1 MSIKFYNEMGETDH
15 LVKGNWREIVRVMKK
30 VVLLLGVVIFAQNVA
45 AQDTKIGILNAI
57 QALFNSDAARV
68 VQEELEQEFAQ
79 DEQRATELT
88 EELTALQEQYQ
99 QNEAVMSED
108 EVRRMNSDAQDLQVQ
123 LQLIQ
128 ERVQTALQE
137 KNQEF
142 VQSMQEELTQ
152 AVTDVV
158 AEGGFDLILN
168 TESAPYFAPVLDITA
183 RVTAK
188 LNQNSQVINDSLKL
202 GMNNDEGYDY
212 KKDFEERF
220 KPRFRNPV
228 TTGWQLIDDI
238 CKGGLGQ
245 KELGVVI
252 APTGA
257 GKSMA
262 LVHLGTQALKEG
274 KEPSLDELLREQT
287 EVEMRI
293 PALLPDDYIPD
304 VNTRLSMYKRIAS
317 VTSSDELSELKV
329 ELIGIV

>member
-1 MSIKFYNEMGETDH
+1 MGETDH

-30 VVLLLGVVIFAQNVA
+30 VILLLGVVIFAQNVA

-188 LNQNSQVINDSLKL
+188 LNQNSQVINDS
-202 GMNNDEGYDY
+202 
-212 KKDFEERF
+212 
-220 KPRFRNPV
+220 
-228 TTGWQLIDDI
+228 
-238 CKGGLGQ
+238 
-245 KELGVVI
+245 
-252 APTGA
+252 
-257 GKSMA
+257 
-262 LVHLGTQALKEG
+262 
-274 KEPSLDELLREQT
+274 EQ
-287 EVEMRI
+287 
-293 PALLPDDYIPD
+293 
-304 VNTRLSMYKRIAS
+304 
-317 VTSSDELSELKV
+317 
-329 ELIGIV
+329 

>member
-1 MSIKFYNEMGETDH
+1 MGETDH

-188 LNQNSQVINDSLKL
+188 LNQNSQVVNGS
-202 GMNNDEGYDY
+202 
-212 KKDFEERF
+212 
-220 KPRFRNPV
+220 
-228 TTGWQLIDDI
+228 
-238 CKGGLGQ
+238 
-245 KELGVVI
+245 
-252 APTGA
+252 
-257 GKSMA
+257 
-262 LVHLGTQALKEG
+262 
-274 KEPSLDELLREQT
+274 EQ
-287 EVEMRI
+287 
-293 PALLPDDYIPD
+293 
-304 VNTRLSMYKRIAS
+304 
-317 VTSSDELSELKV
+317 
-329 ELIGIV
+329 

>member
-1 MSIKFYNEMGETDH
+1 MIIKFYNEMGETDH

-188 LNQNSQVINDSLKL
+188 LNQNSQVVNGS
-202 GMNNDEGYDY
+202 
-212 KKDFEERF
+212 
-220 KPRFRNPV
+220 
-228 TTGWQLIDDI
+228 
-238 CKGGLGQ
+238 
-245 KELGVVI
+245 
-252 APTGA
+252 
-257 GKSMA
+257 
-262 LVHLGTQALKEG
+262 
-274 KEPSLDELLREQT
+274 EQ
-287 EVEMRI
+287 
-293 PALLPDDYIPD
+293 
-304 VNTRLSMYKRIAS
+304 
-317 VTSSDELSELKV
+317 
-329 ELIGIV
+329 

>member
-15 LVKGNWREIVRVMKK
+15 LVKGKWREIVRVMKK

-188 LNQNSQVINDSLKL
+188 LNQNSQVVNGS
-202 GMNNDEGYDY
+202 
-212 KKDFEERF
+212 
-220 KPRFRNPV
+220 
-228 TTGWQLIDDI
+228 
-238 CKGGLGQ
+238 
-245 KELGVVI
+245 
-252 APTGA
+252 
-257 GKSMA
+257 
-262 LVHLGTQALKEG
+262 
-274 KEPSLDELLREQT
+274 EQ
-287 EVEMRI
+287 
-293 PALLPDDYIPD
+293 
-304 VNTRLSMYKRIAS
+304 
-317 VTSSDELSELKV
+317 
-329 ELIGIV
+329 

>member
-30 VVLLLGVVIFAQNVA
+30 VILLLGVVIFAQNVA

-152 AVTDVV
+152 AVMDVV

-188 LNQNSQVINDSLKL
+188 LNENSQANS
-202 GMNNDEGYDY
+202 G
-212 KKDFEERF
+212 
-220 KPRFRNPV
+220 
-228 TTGWQLIDDI
+228 
-238 CKGGLGQ
+238 
-245 KELGVVI
+245 
-252 APTGA
+252 
-257 GKSMA
+257 S
-262 LVHLGTQALKEG
+262 
-274 KEPSLDELLREQT
+274 EQ
-287 EVEMRI
+287 
-293 PALLPDDYIPD
+293 
-304 VNTRLSMYKRIAS
+304 
-317 VTSSDELSELKV
+317 
-329 ELIGIV
+329 

>member
-1 MSIKFYNEMGETDH
+1 MGETDH
-15 LVKGNWREIVRVMKK
+15 LVKGKWREIVRILKSFI
-30 VVLLLGVVIFAQNVA
+30 LILWLATFAQNAA
-45 AQDTKIGILNAI
+45 AQDAKIGILNAI

-79 DEQRATELT
+79 DEQRATELK
-88 EELTALQEQYQ
+88 EELTTLQEQYQ

-152 AVTDVV
+152 AVMDVV

-188 LNQNSQVINDSLKL
+188 LNENSQANS
-202 GMNNDEGYDY
+202 G
-212 KKDFEERF
+212 
-220 KPRFRNPV
+220 
-228 TTGWQLIDDI
+228 
-238 CKGGLGQ
+238 
-245 KELGVVI
+245 
-252 APTGA
+252 
-257 GKSMA
+257 S
-262 LVHLGTQALKEG
+262 
-274 KEPSLDELLREQT
+274 EQ
-287 EVEMRI
+287 
-293 PALLPDDYIPD
+293 
-304 VNTRLSMYKRIAS
+304 
-317 VTSSDELSELKV
+317 
-329 ELIGIV
+329 